1 MASYRPDVAREA
13 GSCHPRKRTKAPSFR
28 RGQRDEDS
36 YNQKVKRGCIKYNGR
51 SYQNVSMRRALWARK
66 AGDIRMAAARP
77 HASLRQE
84 SRTMITRAL
93 DALCLSALGST
104 ALGWAVRTVVIVASR
119 TVAPRSEA
127 AGGRPG
133 PMAPAR

>member
-1 MASYRPDVAREA
+1 
-13 GSCHPRKRTKAPSFR
+13 
-28 RGQRDEDS
+28 
-36 YNQKVKRGCIKYNGR
+36 
-51 SYQNVSMRRALWARK
+51 
-66 AGDIRMAAARP
+66 
-77 HASLRQE
+77 
-84 SRTMITRAL
+84 MITRAL
-93 DALCLSALGST
+93 DSLCLSALGST